1 MALWVHGFFRSYKN
15 RRLKVKLWWVGAR
28 KKKNRAF
35 FVSFILSEEN
45 FFSICVLFQF
55 LLDWI
60 HFQNIHILHIK
71 NHCSIHF
78 FLVFKTVK
86 SHLLLVLSC
95 VLYDHRR
102 LPFLTFDSESS
113 CSKSEKKFPF
123 SFVVKNP
130 LLWIKNAD

>member
-1 MALWVHGFFRSYKN
+1 MWKSHFQIGHFLYRLFCPKKIFFN
-15 RRLKVKLWWVGAR
+15 
-28 KKKNRAF
+28 
-35 FVSFILSEEN
+35 
-45 FFSICVLFQF
+45 ICVLFQF

-102 LPFLTFDSESS
+102 LPFLTFDPESS
-113 CSKSEKKFPF
+113 CSKSEKKIPF
-123 SFVVKNP
+123 FIRGQKSAIMDKKCWLSKISEIGQVITHF
-130 LLWIKNAD
+130 IGHYAD